1 MMEKLLIENCAP
13 TLANL
18 KTASLFTVLV
28 ENPAEWQAAL
38 ARWRGILGGKGVS
51 LEVLRDTGKTRLLYV
66 YRESRLARDLSHGLA
81 RCILCGCG
89 YAGFGV
95 EEALD
100 TLKSRIAR
108 EGDFPH
114 EIGLFLG
121 YPPEDAG
128 RSTGTKRA
136 LCGSLPGS
144 KSAGT
149 CICGC
154 STAGGAFGSS
164 PWPHNFG
171 EPQRETAWAF
181 KIYTYHKGDEE
192 P

>member
-1 MMEKLLIENCAP
+1 MLEKLLIENCAP

-18 KTASLFTVLV
+18 KTASLFTVPV
-28 ENPAEWQAAL
+28 ENPAEWQKAL
-38 ARWRGILGGKGVS
+38 TRWRGILGGKGVS

-100 TLKSRIAR
+100 TLKDRIAR

-121 YPPEDAG
+121 YPPEDVEGFMKHRG
-128 RSTGTKRA
+128 RNCK
-136 LCGSLPGS
+136 CV
-144 KSAGT
+144 
-149 CICGC
+149 GC
-154 STAGGAFGSS
+154 
-164 PWPHNFG
+164 W
-171 EPQRETAWAF
+171 
-181 KIYTYHKGDEE
+181 KVYGDEE
-192 P
+192 GAVRQFARFKKCRDVYLRLFHGGRSLWQLTVAS